1 MNITRFMNGKL
12 EIRQTIENFDYP
24 YTQTGTRREITPI
37 RCCFSSYSISSI
49 FNFPFRFSHLFLIL
63 KKSVIHFQ
71 LLLNLAVMNLFFFFL
86 IP

>member
-1 MNITRFMNGKL
+1 MANLKFDKPSKTLIIHIPKQHQTRDHSHPVLFFIL
-12 EIRQTIENFDYP
+12 
-24 YTQTGTRREITPI
+24 
-37 RCCFSSYSISSI
+37 

>member
-1 MNITRFMNGKL
+1 MANLKFDKPSKTLIIHIPKQHLTRDHSHPVLFFIL
-12 EIRQTIENFDYP
+12 FHFFHIQ
-24 YTQTGTRREITPI
+24 
-37 RCCFSSYSISSI
+37 
-49 FNFPFRFSHLFLIL
+49 FSHLFLIL